1 MPELVPII
9 VQGKVKNDTIQLN
22 GHWFLCGKCPF
33 LFFIFWLKLI
43 HLLLSWMFAPNIGN
57 VREAFK
63 KEIRWKLGHCP
74 NSSGSLPSLPR
85 LGRISENQKYFIT
98 LLCVLSH
105 SEYVIFSA
113 GTLMWR
119 LRVPP
124 LPVGTMYQLWLIFF

>member
-1 MPELVPII
+1 M
-9 VQGKVKNDTIQLN
+9 TITL
-22 GHWFLCGKCPF
+22 FL
-33 LFFIFWLKLI
+33 
-43 HLLLSWMFAPNIGN
+43 

-85 LGRISENQKYFIT
+85 LGPISENQKYFIT

-105 SEYVIFSA
+105 SEHVIFSV

-119 LRVPP
+119 IRVPP
-124 LPVGTMYQLWLIFF
+124 LPVGKMSQLSPNFFFKLKPNQTIYGGGTDVCLSGYLRFLELFFFFKLLIVFIVGIIHEIDC